1 MPRAN
6 AARRSS
12 LHSRPAACGL
22 GIGALLALAGAALAQ
37 TPGGSETAAGY
48 DIAARVCSA
57 CHLIEPRH
65 AGPVV
70 DGVPTL
76 MQIAR
81 TRDAAEIETLL
92 LAPSH
97 PEMPAAPL
105 TRQETSQLIAYI
117 RSLESE

>member
-1 MPRAN
+1 MPRVA

-12 LHSRPAACGL
+12 LCSQLVACGL
-22 GIGALLALAGAALAQ
+22 GIGSLLALAGTALAQ
-37 TPGGSETAAGY
+37 TPGGPDTAAGY

-76 MQIAR
+76 MRIAD
-81 TRDAAEIETLL
+81 TRDDEEIETLL

-105 TRQETSQLIAYI
+105 TRLETSELIAYI
-117 RSLESE
+117 RSLATE